1 MKKVLYF
8 ILMCLMCVPL
18 NIVKAEELK
27 LAENAKS
34 AILLEPTTGE
44 IIFEKNSHEKLHP
57 ASMTKMM
64 SMLLIVEAIED
75 GVIKWEDV
83 VTVSENAAGMGG
95 SQILLEVGEQMT
107 VDDLF
112 KGIAVASGNDAV
124 VALAEK
130 IGGSEAIFVDMMNER
145 AKEMGLAD
153 TNFKNP
159 HGLDD
164 EEHYSSA
171 YDMAM
176 IAKELV
182 KHDKVLEYTSIY
194 EDYLRENTD
203 RKIWLVNTN
212 KLVRFYDGVDGLKTG
227 YTASAG
233 YCLTATAKKNN
244 SRFIAVAMGEPDSK
258 TRNAEISEMLDYAFA
273 QYEVETLLNTDSVIG
288 TKEVE
293 KGKKKYVDLVPL
305 EQVSFLNKKG
315 TNKKNASYEVVVDNL
330 KAPLKV
336 GDAVGK
342 LIIKEAE
349 NVIREVPVTVR
360 ENIEK
365 ANILE
370 LYFRHLTDILK
381 GDVNL

>member
-1 MKKVLYF
+1 MKKVLCF
-8 ILMCLMCVPL
+8 VLMCLMCIPL

-75 GVIKWEDV
+75 GVIKWDDV

-112 KGIAVASGNDAV
+112 KGVAVASGNDAV

-145 AKEMGLAD
+145 AKEMGLTD

-164 EEHYSSA
+164 ENHYSSA

-212 KLVRFYDGVDGLKTG
+212 KLVRFYEGVDGLKTG

-273 QYEVETLLNTDSVIG
+273 QYEVETLLNTDSVIE

-315 TNKKNASYEVVVDNL
+315 TNKKNASYEVVADNL
-330 KAPLKV
+330 KAPLKI
-336 GDAVGK
+336 GDVVGK
-342 LIIKEAE
+342 LIIKENE
-349 NVIREVPVTVR
+349 NVIKEVPVTVN
-360 ENIEK
+360 EDIEK